1 MNKNKIY
8 TRKAVSMI
16 TFIHIIV
23 WILLFTFPLL
33 IENSTRGIQWE
44 AYFKRLNMPVA
55 LFLIFYSNYLIFAP
69 RFLLKKKVSRYVI
82 YNLILIVSI
91 MVIMQCW
98 YIPFIQIENNLQDTM
113 REISQHKERPP
124 RWVFILKDAISFTFM
139 AGLGGV
145 IRMSMQ
151 WQKAEN
157 ARKEAEQSKMEAE
170 LNNLRNQLNPHFL
183 LNTLNN
189 IYALVTF
196 DTDKAQ
202 KAIQDLS
209 KLLRHV
215 LYENQGT
222 FVSLSKEIDFI
233 QNYIELMRIRLT
245 DNVSVSINIQV
256 DKNSQTQ
263 IAPLIF
269 ISLIENA
276 FKHGISPVEPSF
288 ISINISENKNE
299 VLCEI
304 INSNHPKNYT
314 DKSGSGIGLE
324 QVKKR
329 LELLYHGQYEWKKGI
344 NENGSI
350 YSSILSIKTNNK
362 YIES

>member
-1 MNKNKIY
+1 MQN
-8 TRKAVSMI
+8 
-16 TFIHIIV
+16 
-23 WILLFTFPLL
+23 
-33 IENSTRGIQWE
+33 EIQG
-44 AYFKRLNMPVA
+44 
-55 LFLIFYSNYLIFAP
+55 
-69 RFLLKKKVSRYVI
+69 
-82 YNLILIVSI
+82 
-91 MVIMQCW
+91 
-98 YIPFIQIENNLQDTM
+98 LQ
-113 REISQHKERPP
+113 QHKERPP
-124 RWVFILKDAISFTFM
+124 HWIFVLKDAISFTFM
-139 AGLGGV
+139 AGLGAV
-145 IRMSMQ
+145 IRMSTQ
-151 WQKAEN
+151 WQKAED
-157 ARKEAEQSKMEAE
+157 ARKEAEQSKIEAE

-209 KLLRHV
+209 KLLRYV
-215 LYENQGT
+215 LYENQET

-245 DNVSVSINIQV
+245 NNVAVSINIQV
-256 DKNSQTQ
+256 AKDSQTQ

-276 FKHGISPVEPSF
+276 FKHGISPTEASF
-288 ISINISENKNE
+288 ISINISENRNE

-329 LELLYHGQYEWKKGI
+329 LELLYHGKYEWKKGI
-344 NENGSI
+344 NENGSV

-362 YIES
+362 DIES